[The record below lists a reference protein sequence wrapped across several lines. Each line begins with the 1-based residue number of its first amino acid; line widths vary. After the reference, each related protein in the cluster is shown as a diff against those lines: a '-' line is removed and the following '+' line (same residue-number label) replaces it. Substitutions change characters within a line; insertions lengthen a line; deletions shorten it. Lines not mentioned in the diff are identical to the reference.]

1 MTKPKSEL
9 FDHINKAIKGQLVF
23 DIGANQGQMTRRY
36 IEAGGK
42 VVAVEPQSELTSHR
56 NFNGVFSIKHM
67 CVADKPGK
75 IDFYECVGH
84 SVSSSCLKKWRNH
97 YPEKEWRKITV
108 PCVTLDML
116 IKEFG
121 IPKFIKLDV
130 EGYEDKVL
138 DGLSQ
143 KIDLISFEF
152 TKGFIDSSIRCVE
165 ILDKLKFKKI
175 MPCIKR
181 KLKRRSEGKKIRL
194 YEIFEEF
201 YNKEEAIKYLRKVS
215 KMPNKKFQGDM
226 LVIS

>member
-1 MTKPKSEL
+1 MIKPKSEM
-9 FDHINKAIKGQLVF
+9 FDYINKIIKGQLVF

-42 VVAVEPQSELTSHR
+42 VVAVEPQTELTSHR
-56 NFNGVFSIKHM
+56 NFNGVFSIKHV
-67 CVADKPGK
+67 CVADKPGEV
-75 IDFYECVGH
+75 DFYECVGH
-84 SVSSSCLKKWRNH
+84 TISSSCLKKWKDH

-108 PCVTLDML
+108 PCITLDML
-116 IKEFG
+116 IEEFG
-121 IPKFIKLDV
+121 RPKFIKLDV

-138 DGLSQ
+138 AGLSQ
-143 KIDLISFEF
+143 RIELISFEF

-181 KLKRRSEGKKIRL
+181 KVKSRVSKKKIKL

-201 YNKEEAIKYLRKVS
+201 YNKEDAIKYLKEVS
-215 KMPNKKFQGDM
+215 KMSNKKFWGDM
-226 LVIS
+226 LVVS

>member
-1 MTKPKSEL
+1 MTKPKSEM

>member
-1 MTKPKSEL
+1 MIKPKSEM
-9 FDHINKAIKGQLVF
+9 FDYINKAIKGQLVF

-42 VVAVEPQSELTSHR
+42 VVAVEPQTEITSHR
-56 NFNGVFSIKHM
+56 NFNGVFSIKHV
-67 CVADKPGK
+67 CVADKPGEVA
-75 IDFYECVGH
+75 FYECVGH
-84 SVSSSCLKKWRNH
+84 SISSSCLKKWRDH

-116 IKEFG
+116 IEEFG
-121 IPKFIKLDV
+121 RPKFIKLDV

-138 DGLSQ
+138 AGLSQ
-143 KIDLISFEF
+143 RIELISFEF

-181 KLKRRSEGKKIRL
+181 KVKSRLRGKKIKL

-201 YNKEEAIKYLRKVS
+201 YNKEDAIEYLKGIS
-215 KMPNKKFQGDM
+215 KMTDKKFWGDM
-226 LVIS
+226 LVVS

>member
-1 MTKPKSEL
+1 MIKPKSEM
-9 FDHINKAIKGQLVF
+9 FKYINKAIKGQLVF

-42 VVAVEPQSELTSHR
+42 VVAVEPQVELTSHR
-56 NFNGVFSIKHM
+56 NFNGVFSIKHV
-67 CVADKPGK
+67 CVADKPGEV
-75 IDFYECVGH
+75 DFYECVGH
-84 SVSSSCLKKWRNH
+84 SISSSCLKKWRNH
-97 YPEKEWRKITV
+97 YSEKEWRKITV

-116 IKEFG
+116 IEEFG
-121 IPKFIKLDV
+121 KPRFIKLDV

-143 KIDLISFEF
+143 RIELISFEF

-181 KLKRRSEGKKIRL
+181 KSRLKGKKINL

-201 YNKEEAIKYLRKVS
+201 YNKEDAIKYLKEIS
-215 KMPNKKFQGDM
+215 KMPDKKFWGDM
-226 LVIS
+226 LVVS

>member
-1 MTKPKSEL
+1 MTKPKSEM

-36 IEAGGK
+36 IGAGGK